1 MVKCCTRTGYV
12 LLEHLLYRLLHNNC
26 TPKSG
31 GIFCVHCSKLCS
43 PVSYKLCL
51 TICAVIALP
60 LS

>member
-31 GIFCVHCSKLCS
+31 GIFCVHCSKLAHLLVTNC
-43 PVSYKLCL
+43 VS
-51 TICAVIALP
+51 
-60 LS
+60 LSVL